1 MALKGPQ
8 LYSLTSVVYS
18 GPRFFLTALNKTQ
31 WKTKDIKV
39 SLGNLFKDLHS
50 HQRSDLAVWDISD
63 MLLKLLLKIQ
73 LIIWESIKRMSLPA
87 GVWMRVVAKL
97 TLSVHDEEEEKQS
110 QLFPTIYNIP
120 TMCLSL
126 LLTHTH
132 TVDPNPQ
139 NLRTWPRPSSGSHKW
154 KSQPD
159 SVWACVRSAFQFT
172 RAVYQLATET
182 YNIII
187 SCVICV
193 CVSVHACGAKL
204 WAWWKTYLVFL
215 CVTAAVP
222 LKRLKTGEPETKG
235 EGVVKGW

>member
-73 LIIWESIKRMSLPA
+73 LIMWESIKRMSLPA

-126 LLTHTH
+126 
-132 TVDPNPQ
+132 
-139 NLRTWPRPSSGSHKW
+139 RTWPRPSSGSHKW

-172 RAVYQLATET
+172 RAVYQLATEA